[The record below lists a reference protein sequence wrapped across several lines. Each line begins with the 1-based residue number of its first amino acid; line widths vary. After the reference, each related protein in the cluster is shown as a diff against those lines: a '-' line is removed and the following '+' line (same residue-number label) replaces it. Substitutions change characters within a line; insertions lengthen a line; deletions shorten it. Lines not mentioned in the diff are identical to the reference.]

1 MYNIVHSTT
10 SVQCHMAHKAVTN
23 TYQLEISLNQIQVF
37 YRRDIEGGGYPL
49 VKAICESEF
58 YFLIFVAVQC
68 EC

>member
-1 MYNIVHSTT
+1 
-10 SVQCHMAHKAVTN
+10 MAHKAVTN

-37 YRRDIEGGGYPL
+37 YRRDIEGGGHPL